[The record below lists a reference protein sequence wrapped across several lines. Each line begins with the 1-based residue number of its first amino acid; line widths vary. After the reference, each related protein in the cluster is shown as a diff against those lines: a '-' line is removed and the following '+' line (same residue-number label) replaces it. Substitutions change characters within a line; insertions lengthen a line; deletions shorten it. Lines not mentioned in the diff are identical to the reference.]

1 MEVFSFMFPVIA
13 LFVFLFIVIVI
24 FSSKGKKVKINDNV
38 SEKYKDVA
46 LKLINQNDK
55 IEEERKKYRKK
66 HIFIGCII
74 IAIAA
79 GAFLTPILGFFTFI
93 ISFLLVIVLMII
105 LITNKDNNSVYNEV
119 IPSIINNYLKGLNYN
134 HYEGISSNIY
144 REARF
149 ESWDR
154 YHSDDLI
161 SGVINNQEFI
171 MSEVHTENRHT
182 DKDGHTYYTTIFHG
196 AFAKVT
202 LKKDFKCFLNIVN
215 NRIKLFSR
223 DSYITI
229 DNEAFEKIYDVFTDD
244 KIKAMRLLTPD
255 VTTKMIDLYND
266 TGIYCEIK
274 IINNILYI
282 RLYTGALFDFS
293 FSNPEKE
300 AKLIGKSVA
309 VIDSVFKVMENF
321 IGEIER
327 FDV

>member
-1 MEVFSFMFPVIA
+1 MMYGFIFPIFA
-13 LFVFLFIVIVI
+13 FFLFIVVVI
-24 FSSKGKKVKINDNV
+24 LALSGKGSKVKISDNI
-38 SEKYKDVA
+38 SDKYKDIA
-46 LKLINQNDK
+46 YKLISGNVKLD
-55 IEEERKKYRKK
+55 EERKKYKVK
-66 HIFIGCII
+66 QLLIG
-74 IAIAA
+74 AI
-79 GAFLTPILGFFTFI
+79 I
-93 ISFLLVIVLMII
+93 ISFALCVFLVAIIGPLVFVIALALIITLII
-105 LITNKDNNSVYNEV
+105 LLITSKDKNSVFQEI
-119 IPSIINNYLKGLNYN
+119 IPSIIHDYMKELNYN
-134 HYEGISSNIY
+134 HYEGISSSIY

-149 ESWDR
+149 EGYDR

-161 SGVINNQEFI
+161 SGKINDQDFI
-171 MSEVHTENRHT
+171 MSEVHTESRHT

-215 NRIKLFSR
+215 NRIKIFSK
-223 DSYITI
+223 DEYITI

-244 KIKAMRLLTPD
+244 KIKTMRLLTPD
-255 VTTKMIDLYND
+255 VTTKMIDLYNE

-274 IINNILYI
+274 IVNNVLYI
-282 RLYTGALFDFS
+282 RLYTGALFNFS

-300 AKLIGKSVA
+300 AKLIGKSLA